1 MKQAVIMIICILI
14 LLGGGIGE
22 IKFLDKSS
30 IYILSEIDYIENAI
44 NNSNFDEANK
54 QIEITFD
61 NWTQIKNLWNIF
73 IIHEEID
80 DIDEAIIELRE
91 YVKFENEEECFV
103 AIEKI
108 KRDLEHTVKRQKVLL
123 DNIL

>member
-1 MKQAVIMIICILI
+1 MKQVVIMIICILI
-14 LLGGGIGE
+14 LLCGGIGE

-30 IYILSEIDYIENAI
+30 VYILSEIDYIENAI
-44 NNSNFDEANK
+44 NNSNYDEANK
-54 QIEITFD
+54 QIEITFN
-61 NWTQIKNLWNIF
+61 NWTKIKNLWNIF

-91 YVKFENEEECFV
+91 YIKYENEEECFV
-103 AIEKI
+103 AIEKV

>member
-61 NWTQIKNLWNIF
+61 NWTRIKNLWNIF

>member
-1 MKQAVIMIICILI
+1 MKQVIIMIICILI

-22 IKFLDKSS
+22 IKYLDKSS
-30 IYILSEIDYIENAI
+30 VYILSEIDYVENAI
-44 NNSNFDEANK
+44 NNSNFDEAGK
-54 QIEITFD
+54 QINITFD
-61 NWTQIKNLWNIF
+61 NWTKIKNLWNVF

-80 DIDEAIIELRE
+80 DIDEAIIELKE
-91 YVKFENEEECFV
+91 YIKFENEEECFV

-108 KRDLEHTVKRQKVLL
+108 KRDLEHTVKRQKVLI

>member
-1 MKQAVIMIICILI
+1 MKQVIIMIICILI
-14 LLGGGIGE
+14 LLGGGIRE
-22 IKFLDKSS
+22 IKYLDKSS
-30 IYILSEIDYIENAI
+30 VYILSEIDYIENAI
-44 NNSNFDEANK
+44 NNSNYDAANK
-54 QIEITFD
+54 QVEITFD
-61 NWTQIKNLWNIF
+61 NWTKIKNLWNVF

-80 DIDEAIIELRE
+80 DIDEAIIELKE
-91 YVKFENEEECFV
+91 YIKYENEEECFV

>member
-1 MKQAVIMIICILI
+1 MKQVIIMIICILI

-22 IKFLDKSS
+22 IKYLDKSS
-30 IYILSEIDYIENAI
+30 VYILSEIDYIENAI
-44 NNSNFDEANK
+44 NNSNYDAANK
-54 QIEITFD
+54 QVEITFD
-61 NWTQIKNLWNIF
+61 NWTKIKNLWNVF

-80 DIDEAIIELRE
+80 DIDEAIIELKE
-91 YVKFENEEECFV
+91 YIKYENEEECFV

>member
-1 MKQAVIMIICILI
+1 MIICMLI
-14 LLGGGIGE
+14 LLCGGIGE

-30 IYILSEIDYIENAI
+30 VYILSEIDYIENAI
-44 NNSNFDEANK
+44 NNSNYDEANK
-54 QIEITFD
+54 QIEITFN
-61 NWTQIKNLWNIF
+61 NWTKIKNLWNIF

-91 YVKFENEEECFV
+91 YIKYENEEECFV
-103 AIEKI
+103 AIEKV

>member
-22 IKFLDKSS
+22 IKYLEKSS
-30 IYILSEIDYIENAI
+30 IYISSEIEYIQNAI
-44 NNSNFDEANK
+44 NNSNYQAAKE
-54 QIEITFD
+54 QIDITFD
-61 NWTQIKNLWNIF
+61 NWTKIKNLWNVF

-80 DIDEAIIELRE
+80 DIDEAIIELKE
-91 YVKFENEEECFV
+91 YIKYENEEECVV